1 MSILLN
7 HTDNI
12 QRYAQLYQQL
22 ADEYHRVFY
31 NSTVTGYADGCQ
43 TANILSLELPNV
55 VPQSLRPTVV
65 NSLVNSLNDVGHF
78 TGGIIS
84 VAALFPLLSRET
96 HHDLA
101 LKLAL
106 STTYPSYGYMF
117 NNDIQN
123 ATTTWEEWDSLP
135 RQAWSSF
142 NHHMFNTIGAWFYR
156 YLAGIELNAL
166 KTITIHP
173 RMSYAV
179 DLLNYTEAEVVT
191 LKGPVQV
198 QWTRLSVESMILLV
212 TIPNNLD
219 ANVLFDPLIKHGRC
233 MKLICDN
240 EIVWVREN
248 QNDEPRLITNVRGIS
263 DLSENPATGVLSLRA
278 TSGKYMFMTYWQ

>member
-1 MSILLN
+1 
-7 HTDNI
+7 
-12 QRYAQLYQQL
+12 
-22 ADEYHRVFY
+22 
-31 NSTVTGYADGCQ
+31 
-43 TANILSLELPNV
+43 
-55 VPQSLRPTVV
+55 
-65 NSLVNSLNDVGHF
+65 LVNSLNDIGYF

-84 VAALFPLLSRET
+84 VAALFPLLSREK

-198 QWTRLSVESMILLV
+198 QWTRVSVESMVLLV
-212 TIPNNLD
+212 AIPNNLD

-240 EIVWVREN
+240 ETVWVREN
-248 QNDEPRLITNVRGIS
+248 QNDEPRLITNVHGIN

-278 TSGKYMFMTYWQ
+278 TSGKYMFMAYWQ